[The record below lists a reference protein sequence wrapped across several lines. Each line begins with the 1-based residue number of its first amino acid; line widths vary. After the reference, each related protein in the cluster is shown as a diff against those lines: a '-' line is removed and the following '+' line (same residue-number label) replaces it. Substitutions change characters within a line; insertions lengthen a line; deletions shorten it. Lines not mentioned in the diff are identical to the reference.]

1 MATAD
6 LELCYLTASE
16 ALARFKARTLS
27 PVELLDAQIARAEAI
42 NPKVNAIT
50 YDFFDRAREQAKKA
64 EAKYGQTDGRVRA
77 LEGVPVAI
85 KDFHPVKGE
94 ITTFGSKI
102 FKDFRPDYTAA
113 TVDRLLRAG
122 AIMHMRTTSPE
133 FAYSGATHSPLWG
146 ITPNPWNL
154 EYTSGGSSGGAG
166 AAVAGGMTTLADG
179 TDGGGSIRIPA
190 SACGLFGYKPP
201 FGRNPLDRDH
211 PMETILHYGPIV
223 RSVADA
229 ALMQNVM
236 SGPHPD
242 DLCSLPNKVRLPAT
256 YDDIRGWKV
265 AFSDGPRLP
274 PDRPGGAGEHAAC
287 GRHIPRPRL
296 RGRRGRSRLEFR
308 RPRLLDD
315 VVGRPFC
322 RYRRRF
328 AAPLAIRDGP
338 LRREVAGEG
347 DDPQRRTPLPVPSI
361 PRLDVAAASADPQVP
376 RHLDLPDARSAGGQ
390 GRS

>member
-102 FKDFRPDYTAA
+102 FEDFRPDYTAA

-242 DLCSLPNKVRLPAT
+242 DLCSSAEQ
-256 YDDIRGWKV
+256 
-265 AFSDGPRLP
+265 
-274 PDRPGGAGEHAAC
+274 GAAAC
-287 GRHIPRPRL
+287 
-296 RGRRGRSRLEFR
+296 
-308 RPRLLDD
+308 D
-315 VVGRPFC
+315 
-322 RYRRRF
+322 
-328 AAPLAIRDGP
+328 
-338 LRREVAGEG
+338 LRRHSGLEG
-347 DDPQRRTPLPVPSI
+347 RFLAWTLATSRSTRRCRRTRGARPTHSAPS
-361 PRLDVAAASADPQVP
+361 V
-376 RHLDLPDARSAGGQ
+376 ARSKRSMSAGISASSTAG
-390 GRS
+390 